1 MTAAG
6 ILHSLTV
13 TPTENSNIGH
23 FTNAGVQRGSEH
35 KWVGFSKSMSPG
47 DNIFCITLTLRLVT
61 NTNL

>member
-47 DNIFCITLTLRLVT
+47 DNIFTPH
-61 NTNL
+61 